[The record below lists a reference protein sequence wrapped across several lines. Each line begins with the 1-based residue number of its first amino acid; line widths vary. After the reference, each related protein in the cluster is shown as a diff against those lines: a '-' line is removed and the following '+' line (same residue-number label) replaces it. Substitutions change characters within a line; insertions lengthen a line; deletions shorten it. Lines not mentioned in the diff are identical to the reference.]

1 MGCMTTRSPAES
13 CTLIVGMVY
22 SPAPEFGLLYLF
34 PKAPAKVFSERTA
47 AKFNFSL
54 HLHNISHF
62 LDITY
67 IIYIIYIN
75 FIYITYMIY
84 ISYISPISFTSP
96 TSSTSTSSTSTSSTS
111 HPSSTSPTIYI
122 TYIIY
127 ISYISYISPI
137 SFTSPTTS
145 TYSSTSHVSSASFY
159 TIYRC
164 STSTY
169 LLYKLLQCHLHGSC
183 CIGIVSREFIHRSS
197 YTGVVT
203 QELASR

>member
-34 PKAPAKVFSERTA
+34 PKAPAKVSSERTA

-75 FIYITYMIY
+75 FIYITYIIY
-84 ISYISPISFTSP
+84 ISYISSISFTSP
-96 TSSTSTSSTSTSSTS
+96 TSST
-111 HPSSTSPTIYI
+111 
-122 TYIIY
+122 
-127 ISYISYISPI
+127 
-137 SFTSPTTS
+137 
-145 TYSSTSHVSSASFY
+145 YSSTSHVSPASFY
-159 TIYRC
+159 AIYRC

-169 LLYKLLQCHLHGSC
+169 LLQNSCNVICTEVVAWELFHG
-183 CIGIVSREFIHRSS
+183 SS
-197 YTGVVT
+197 YTGVHT
-203 QELASR
+203 RELLHRSWLPGDLLASEFPQTPTSQVLLQ